1 MLSAHSIAAARRCLT
16 AVLGALA
23 LGGGALAAQRGGTPI
38 VISPA
43 LPTTADAVVL
53 VVEPTCLDVFEPP
66 KIAGNTIT
74 LTVGPPLPGS
84 AGRCLLAPEYPL
96 GKLAAGAYTVRQVD
110 LSGDFLASSGFQV
123 SAPATE
129 VDLLAGQF
137 AVTAVRFAVPGG
149 GPLSAS
155 AVQLADAS
163 GYFWFFDPGSI
174 ELSVK
179 ILDGTMINGHF
190 WVFIASSTT
199 EPSTVTVTQIL
210 GDCALPGSTMPCPAK
225 SYSTAAGTNQ
235 NFIDLGTFAAA
246 PIQGF
251 IDPRHLR
258 GSDDALAG
266 AAPRSAAQQCA
277 SQRISACMQVSG
289 QLGSPP
295 QPARQ
300 VASAFLGGT

>member
-1 MLSAHSIAAARRCLT
+1 MLSTHSIAAARRYLT
-16 AVLGALA
+16 TVLGALA
-23 LGGGALAAQRGGTPI
+23 LGSGVLAAQQAGTAI

-43 LPTTADAVVL
+43 LPTTSDAVVM

-74 LTVGPPLPGS
+74 LTVGPPIPVPVGLCPV
-84 AGRCLLAPEYPL
+84 PHEYPL
-96 GKLAAGAYTVRQVD
+96 GKLAAGSYTVRQVD
-110 LSGDFLASSGFQV
+110 FSGDFLASSVFQV

-179 ILDGTMINGHF
+179 ILDGTTINGHF

-199 EPSTVTVTQIL
+199 EPSTVTVTQIV
-210 GDCALPGSTMPCPAK
+210 GDCALPGSQTPCPTR

-235 NFIDLGTFAAA
+235 NFIDLGNFA
-246 PIQGF
+246 PTTT
-251 IDPRHLR
+251 P
-258 GSDDALAG
+258 
-266 AAPRSAAQQCA
+266 
-277 SQRISACMQVSG
+277 
-289 QLGSPP
+289 
-295 QPARQ
+295 
-300 VASAFLGGT
+300 